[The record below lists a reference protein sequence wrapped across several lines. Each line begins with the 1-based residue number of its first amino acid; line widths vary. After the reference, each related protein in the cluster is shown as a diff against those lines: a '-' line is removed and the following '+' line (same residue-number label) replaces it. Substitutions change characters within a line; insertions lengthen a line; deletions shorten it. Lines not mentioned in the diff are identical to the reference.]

1 MKSDREK
8 RHNTENCMQNA
19 KQSRDVYYMIDLASI
34 ITTVLVLLYV
44 IAGR

>member
-19 KQSRDVYYMIDLASI
+19 KRSRDVYMIDLASI